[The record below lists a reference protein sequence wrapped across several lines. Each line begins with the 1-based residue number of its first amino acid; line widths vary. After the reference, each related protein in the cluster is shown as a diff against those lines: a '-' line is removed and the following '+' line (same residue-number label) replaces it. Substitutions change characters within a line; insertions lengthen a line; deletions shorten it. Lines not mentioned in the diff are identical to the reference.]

1 MNSQI
6 KVGVVMDPISNIKPH
21 KDSTL
26 ALMLGAQALGAT
38 LYYMEQDDLYIEDDK
53 ARANVHPVKVFDD
66 PAKWYEFEAPQ
77 NINLTELN
85 FLLMRKD
92 PPVDK
97 RFIHTCYMLEHAARQ
112 GLKVVNNPTTLHTYN
127 EKIFATHFPEYCP
140 PYQISS
146 DKEILRAFLDKHKKI
161 IIKPLDAMGGQ
172 GVFMVREEDV
182 NFEVIWE
189 MQTHNGTYP
198 VVAQAFIPAIDKG
211 DKRIIIIDGQPF
223 DHALVR
229 IPKGGS
235 IRGNLAAGASYE
247 VKPLGDR
254 EKEVA
259 QAVGKRLVRE
269 GIIFS
274 GIDMIGDYLIEVNIT
289 SPTGLREISNATGQD
304 LGKDLMEKILAK
316 I

>member
-1 MNSQI
+1 MSAQLKI
-6 KVGVVMDPISNIKPH
+6 GIVMDPISHIKPQ
-21 KDSTL
+21 KDTTL
-26 ALMLGAQALGAT
+26 AIMLGAQALGAE

-53 ARANVHPVKVFDD
+53 ACASVRPVKVFDNN
-66 PAKWYEFEAPQ
+66 AKWYEFSDTK
-77 NINLTELN
+77 NIELSTLN
-85 FLLMRKD
+85 YILMRKD

-97 RFIHTCYMLEHAARQ
+97 RFIHTCYMLEHATRN
-112 GLKVVNNPTTLHTYN
+112 GVKVVNNPTALHQYN

-146 DKEILRAFLDKHKKI
+146 DLNVLKEFLNKHEKI

-172 GVFMVREEDV
+172 GVFMVHKDDV

-189 MQTHNGTYP
+189 MQTDNGTYP
-198 VVAQAFIPAIDKG
+198 IVAQAFIPAINKG
-211 DKRIIIIDGQPF
+211 DKRIIIINGEPV

-247 VKPLGDR
+247 VQPLSKH
-254 EKEVA
+254 EMNVA
-259 QAVGKRLVRE
+259 TTVGKQLIKE
-269 GIIFS
+269 GITLS

-289 SPTGLREISNATGQD
+289 SPTGLREISKATDID
-304 LGKDLMEKILAK
+304 LGKLLMEKI